1 MKKWNCLFAAVILT
15 LSFLLTG
22 CGGQE
27 KEPVRQASSEELHHV
42 KINVKDYGTIAVE
55 LDSSAAPITVENFI
69 GLAKEGFYDGLTF
82 HRIIKGFMIQAETP
96 KETVPEA
103 LIRPLKVSFPK
114 TGWIIP

>member
-55 LDSSAAPITVENFI
+55 LDSSAAPITVENSSVVRSRRSSVPVKGSGI
-69 GLAKEGFYDGLTF
+69 SEGLVCVL
-82 HRIIKGFMIQAETP
+82 P
-96 KETVPEA
+96 
-103 LIRPLKVSFPK
+103 
-114 TGWIIP
+114 